1 LILAEISVLLSYAI
15 IACPVPFPVVV
26 VAYTGIGFGE
36 AISIALNNVFIANLA
51 NSTVLLG
58 AAHGSYGVGGILG
71 PIMATAMVSTGIHW
85 SRFFAVAISFRIV
98 NLFAVWWAFRG
109 YEKEG
114 GNQFSNAL
122 QQVASTQTAVEE
134 GEPSKLKAIAR
145 ALKNK
150 TTLIGAVF
158 IFAYVNS

>member
-1 LILAEISVLLSYAI
+1 MFASEVPIILAYAV

-26 VAYTGIGFGE
+26 VAYTAIGFGE

-58 AAHGSYGVGGILG
+58 GAHGSYGVGGILG

-85 SRFFAVAISFRIV
+85 SIFFAVAIAFRIV
-98 NLFAVWWAFRG
+98 NMFAVGWGFWNH
-109 YEKEG
+109 EKEG

-122 QQVASTQTAVEE
+122 QQVGSTQTAAE